1 MVAHSGRHIAQ
12 SENLHREAGFELVKK
27 WSHGAFR
34 PRGLSMGEDSDTTHY
49 VRVLGGL
56 PAQGD

>member
-1 MVAHSGRHIAQ
+1 MCR
-12 SENLHREAGFELVKK
+12 ENLHREAGFELVKK